1 MRNEEPNEPQ
11 YNESDVVWVKIH
23 NTEIWWPGEVTLSQ
37 KIRFVKTSRPPFAVV
52 AFFNEK
58 TYEQVTSN
66 RLIYP
71 FECSKKEEFIQSGI
85 RKAEAISTEMRVKFN
100 DDVAIAESRNH
111 HQRLNAHAASRPDSL
126 IKALLS
132 SSSNSQIS
140 STRSCNGLSS
150 TPKQESTFRI
160 MDIARA
166 AEAVPERFTEAS
178 YECSMCSFRTSS
190 MNVLLIH
197 RRGHLESSSKYSTS
211 SNISQNASSNSPNRQ
226 IKAARRAN
234 TTNDFDSPQL
244 FGRRSED
251 SSNHFRCH
259 SRHVSIVVDASL
271 GDEAQRRVASIA
283 QITMESIERVV
294 QPMAHS
300 NSNSR
305 ASSPQVLSPRQSRQ
319 NRRDPRSQRL
329 NRLRATMPAPEQ
341 PPAKQRRLTRSMTR
355 HHRHGFSLTE
365 ERPQSLALPL
375 PPRGITTESRRYLET
390 TIAEQAMFVPKQASQ
405 ANKTLKKT
413 TVPDQGLRQI
423 SLECGS
429 PKKKPRKR
437 AASKTNSP
445 NSSLVVREEKKSE
458 NVASY
463 SKYTYDV
470 FQYAASLRKNAVL
483 AENSP
488 SPLPITPTPAPA
500 QTPNVSYSQSQ
511 ELQLSLMAEWGDD
524 ECEEPLDV
532 LMDHKETI
540 DKVQNRE
547 IEPEQNRGIH
557 LKKRIRNIPKKD
569 RRDVVLL
576 EFDVDS
582 KLETA
587 DEPIVIQDS
596 DASSNESV
604 VFVKDLVLTCDRNSK
619 NDKCKAHN
627 SSSCFDFEE
636 EEDLQQQDE
645 KNRLSYRLRTHR
657 HGANG
662 KGTVDIED
670 WPVSTALSKEA
681 GNILQL
687 GQASTARTRSKVN
700 ICNDVFKGFDDELQ
714 LSAAAAA
721 TDESNRYF
729 KPIDDQEIL
738 HPYAEPEPDETELTA
753 DRLSLPIKERQKRIF
768 KSRNK
773 SMEAVTKDESPP
785 MSVFT
790 LPSDEEEDAGSS
802 GASLH
807 LISGGGVSPQLP
819 NGGHSL
825 TSSASKSSR
834 SSKISSR
841 NSSKKCNRLNSQP
854 RRDLSRKQQRLSKLK
869 ARLKLKSKPTAKEL
883 SNICSSNS
891 NNISNS
897 SSISKTSRIAS
908 PLFSSSSS
916 SSIASNIAVI
926 SAEEAQELQRAA
938 SGSGLNAAIV
948 DATQPVQRGGVL
960 ILEDIR
966 LPNLYDRLPFG
977 SLHSSDSNDSR
988 REKSNDEVAVE
999 EEHLRYI
1006 DGQDSEEVEK
1016 DVPHGAKSELAA
1028 NHISV
1033 KVLDEGHGVEPQE
1046 PGPEQK
1052 PESELKLES
1061 EPEQPNL
1068 ELDPEQEQGLD
1079 SETFQEPGSEQE
1091 TKLVASAMAPTVSF
1105 VPQKRELLLKK
1116 REQELL
1122 RQYEADLVSGRSAEK
1137 CRRARERWSQEVKST
1152 GDSSFDS
1159 DRNLLLKPVSLD
1171 MELRTPQVD
1180 VAGQL
1185 EQKLPQTDMEAGES
1199 EVEKPSTLDT
1209 RIEMNLV
1216 ESVSS
1221 LPEPQ
1226 RQISSAVLAVTP
1238 VLSLL
1243 ARHPASSSQVNSSTA
1258 STISKSGDLN
1268 YAQNF
1273 SDEDVA
1279 KAHHQFEELRDQ
1291 QRRRSS
1297 SLPMPLLPFGQ
1308 RRQRRRSRNVGSDNV
1323 GSVIRHDTVETSC
1336 DTKEQL
1342 ESLENPQLCAG
1353 RICAVMTRPIPG
1365 YNHTFMLCSL
1375 VNNNFM
1381 PLNNVA
1387 LYLDSEKNHLVPV
1400 PREALLEPPRLA
1412 DGHPMSAVFADIDF
1426 RGGQAVA
1433 QVVEPADME
1442 TEMSTDFE
1450 QNSYEQFDA
1459 PEPQVSV
1466 TSSMQAEE
1474 TTYEQKQVEIL
1485 GIMTPLSQV
1494 AEGVMPLASFGGT
1507 INEDEELSLHEDQLQ
1522 SNVLQLNV
1530 NGHRLEL
1537 DPSVLF
1543 TIAEQPDSCIELNVA
1558 ETGASS
1564 VRAVLHARDILQA
1577 AQAYLQERDL
1587 QLVNVEDMT
1596 LDEEEVC
1603 GTSAITVP
1611 GTDLLAEA
1619 LADCQVVN
1627 DIDYVNAAN
1636 TSVALLHIETRS
1648 SAGTGL
1654 IGVGD
1659 EESDGVVFVSH
1670 VLPPDAAHLTPPITA
1685 RTNETNALLNQTPI
1699 MSTLENPS
1707 AVQLRCVSPLGEV
1720 NLDDSLAV
1728 IGVTNTSGVPTSLE
1742 LPITVTNPAI
1752 AHRVTAPMAEIV
1764 RLAPYH

>member
-1 MRNEEPNEPQ
+1 MSFSRNEEPNKPQ

-37 KIRFVKTSRPPFAVV
+37 KIQFVKTSRPPFAVV

-58 TYEQVTSN
+58 TYEKVTSD

-71 FECSKKEEFIQSGI
+71 FECSKKEEFIQRGI
-85 RKAEAISTEMRVKFN
+85 RKAEAISTEMRAKFN

-111 HQRLNAHAASRPDSL
+111 HQRLNAHATSRPDSL

-150 TPKQESTFRI
+150 KPTQESTFRI

-166 AEAVPERFTEAS
+166 AETVPERFTEAS

-190 MNVLLIH
+190 MNVLLVH

-211 SNISQNASSNSPNRQ
+211 NNISQNASSNSSNRQ
-226 IKAARRAN
+226 IRAVRRAN
-234 TTNDFDSPQL
+234 TSNDFDSPQL
-244 FGRRSED
+244 FGRCSED

-305 ASSPQVLSPRQSRQ
+305 PSSPQVVSPRQSRQ
-319 NRRDPRSQRL
+319 NRLDPRNQRL
-329 NRLRATMPAPEQ
+329 NRLRATMPASEQ

-355 HHRHGFSLTE
+355 HQHGFSLTE

-375 PPRGITTESRRYLET
+375 PPRSIATESRSSLET
-390 TIAEQAMFVPKQASQ
+390 TIAEQAMFVLKQASQ
-405 ANKTLKKT
+405 AKKTLKKT
-413 TVPDQGLRQI
+413 TVPDQGSNQI

-429 PKKKPRKR
+429 PKVKPKKR
-437 AASKTNSP
+437 AASKINSP
-445 NSSLVVREEKKSE
+445 NSLVVREEKKFE

-463 SKYTYDV
+463 SEYTYDV
-470 FQYAASLRKNAVL
+470 FQYSAVPLPPNAVL
-483 AENSP
+483 AKNSP

-500 QTPNVSYSQSQ
+500 QTPKVSYSQSQ
-511 ELQLSLMAEWGDD
+511 VTASFELQLSLMAEWGDD

-532 LMDHKETI
+532 LIDHEETI
-540 DKVQNRE
+540 DKAQNRE

-557 LKKRIRNIPKKD
+557 SKKRIRNIPKKD

-582 KLETA
+582 KLET

-604 VFVKDLVLTCDRNSK
+604 VFVKDLVLTCNRSNE

-657 HGANG
+657 PGANE

-681 GNILQL
+681 GNMLQL
-687 GQASTARTRSKVN
+687 GQASTAPTRSKVN
-700 ICNDVFKGFDDELQ
+700 ICNDVVFKGFDDELQ

-729 KPIDDQEIL
+729 KPIDDQKIL
-738 HPYAEPEPDETELTA
+738 HPYAEHEPDETELA
-753 DRLSLPIKERQKRIF
+753 VDRLSLPINERQKRIF

-773 SMEAVTKDESPP
+773 SMEAVTKDDSPP
-785 MSVFT
+785 ISVLT
-790 LPSDEEEDAGSS
+790 LPSDKEEDAGRS

-807 LISGGGVSPQLP
+807 LISGGGVSPQLL
-819 NGGHSL
+819 NGGHSR
-825 TSSASKSSR
+825 TSSASN
-834 SSKISSR
+834 SSKIS
-841 NSSKKCNRLNSQP
+841 CQP
-854 RRDLSRKQQRLSKLK
+854 RRDLFRKQHLMSKLM

-908 PLFSSSSS
+908 PLLSSSTSC
-916 SSIASNIAVI
+916 SIASNIAVI
-926 SAEEAQELQRAA
+926 SAEEARELQRTA
-938 SGSGLNAAIV
+938 SGSGLNEAIV

-999 EEHLRYI
+999 EEHLRYTHE
-1006 DGQDSEEVEK
+1006 QDSEEVEK

-1028 NHISV
+1028 NDISM
-1033 KVLDEGHGVEPQE
+1033 KVLDEGHGVKPQE
-1046 PGPEQK
+1046 HSPEQK

-1061 EPEQPNL
+1061 EPEQ
-1068 ELDPEQEQGLD
+1068 EQGLD
-1079 SETFQEPGSEQE
+1079 SETFQETGSEQE
-1091 TKLVASAMAPTVSF
+1091 TKLVASTMAPTVSF
-1105 VPQKRELLLKK
+1105 MPQKRELLLKK

-1137 CRRARERWSQEVKST
+1137 CRRARERWSQVVKST

-1159 DRNLLLKPVSLD
+1159 DRNLLVKPVSLD

-1180 VAGQL
+1180 LAGQL
-1185 EQKLPQTDMEAGES
+1185 EQKLSKTDMEAEES
-1199 EVEKPSTLDT
+1199 EVKKPSTLDSQ
-1209 RIEMNLV
+1209 IKMNLV

-1226 RQISSAVLAVTP
+1226 RQISSAVLAATP

-1243 ARHPASSSQVNSSTA
+1243 ALHPASSSQVNSSTA
-1258 STISKSGDLN
+1258 STISKSADLS

-1273 SDEDVA
+1273 SDEDVV
-1279 KAHHQFEELRDQ
+1279 KAHHQLEDLRDQ

-1323 GSVIRHDTVETSC
+1323 GSVIGHDTVETSC
-1336 DTKEQL
+1336 DTKEQH
-1342 ESLENPQLCAG
+1342 ESLENAL
-1353 RICAVMTRPIPG
+1353 
-1365 YNHTFMLCSL
+1365 HTEPLHGEL
-1375 VNNNFM
+1375 WNF
-1381 PLNNVA
+1381 LKDV
-1387 LYLDSEKNHLVPV
+1387 K
-1400 PREALLEPPRLA
+1400 R
-1412 DGHPMSAVFADIDF
+1412 
-1426 RGGQAVA
+1426 
-1433 QVVEPADME
+1433 
-1442 TEMSTDFE
+1442 
-1450 QNSYEQFDA
+1450 
-1459 PEPQVSV
+1459 
-1466 TSSMQAEE
+1466 
-1474 TTYEQKQVEIL
+1474 
-1485 GIMTPLSQV
+1485 
-1494 AEGVMPLASFGGT
+1494 
-1507 INEDEELSLHEDQLQ
+1507 
-1522 SNVLQLNV
+1522 
-1530 NGHRLEL
+1530 
-1537 DPSVLF
+1537 
-1543 TIAEQPDSCIELNVA
+1543 
-1558 ETGASS
+1558 
-1564 VRAVLHARDILQA
+1564 
-1577 AQAYLQERDL
+1577 
-1587 QLVNVEDMT
+1587 
-1596 LDEEEVC
+1596 LDECVQGFEEIGFPQC
-1603 GTSAITVP
+1603 LDGCQIEKKPS
-1611 GTDLLAEA
+1611 GAEA
-1619 LADCQVVN
+1619 VYHHN
-1627 DIDYVNAAN
+1627 YKGWYST
-1636 TSVALLHIETRS
+1636 TSRLH
-1648 SAGTGL
+1648 G
-1654 IGVGD
+1654 
-1659 EESDGVVFVSH
+1659 
-1670 VLPPDAAHLTPPITA
+1670 
-1685 RTNETNALLNQTPI
+1685 
-1699 MSTLENPS
+1699 
-1707 AVQLRCVSPLGEV
+1707 
-1720 NLDDSLAV
+1720 
-1728 IGVTNTSGVPTSLE
+1728 
-1742 LPITVTNPAI
+1742 
-1752 AHRVTAPMAEIV
+1752 
-1764 RLAPYH
+1764 

>member
-1 MRNEEPNEPQ
+1 MPFSRNEEPNEPQ

-71 FECSKKEEFIQSGI
+71 FECSKKEEFIQRGI

-150 TPKQESTFRI
+150 APKQESTFRI

-226 IKAARRAN
+226 IRAARRAN

-283 QITMESIERVV
+283 QNTMESIERVV

-300 NSNSR
+300 NNNSR
-305 ASSPQVLSPRQSRQ
+305 ASSPQVQSPRQSRQ

-355 HHRHGFSLTE
+355 HQHGFSLTE
-365 ERPQSLALPL
+365 ERPQSLALKL
-375 PPRGITTESRRYLET
+375 PPRGIATESRRSLET

-405 ANKTLKKT
+405 AKQTLKKT
-413 TVPDQGLRQI
+413 TVIDQGSEQI

-470 FQYAASLRKNAVL
+470 FQYGASLRKNAVL

-511 ELQLSLMAEWGDD
+511 VTASFELQLSLMAEWGDD

-532 LMDHKETI
+532 LIDHKETI

-547 IEPEQNRGIH
+547 IEPEQNRSIH

-576 EFDVDS
+576 EFDGDS

-604 VFVKDLVLTCDRNSK
+604 VFVKDLVLTCDRGNE

-645 KNRLSYRLRTHR
+645 KNKLSYRLRTHL

-700 ICNDVFKGFDDELQ
+700 ICNDVVFKGFDDELQ
-714 LSAAAAA
+714 LSAAAA

-908 PLFSSSSS
+908 PLFSSSTSC
-916 SSIASNIAVI
+916 SIASNIAVI

-938 SGSGLNAAIV
+938 SGSVLNAAIV

-1006 DGQDSEEVEK
+1006 DEQDSEEVEK

-1033 KVLDEGHGVEPQE
+1033 KVLDEVHGVEPQE

-1052 PESELKLES
+1052 PESELKLEP

-1152 GDSSFDS
+1152 GDMSFDS
-1159 DRNLLLKPVSLD
+1159 DRNLLPKPVSLD

-1185 EQKLPQTDMEAGES
+1185 EQKLPQTVMEAEES
-1199 EVEKPSTLDT
+1199 EVEKPSTLDS
-1209 RIEMNLV
+1209 RIEMSLV

-1243 ARHPASSSQVNSSTA
+1243 ARHPASSSQ
-1258 STISKSGDLN
+1258 
-1268 YAQNF
+1268 
-1273 SDEDVA
+1273 
-1279 KAHHQFEELRDQ
+1279 
-1291 QRRRSS
+1291 
-1297 SLPMPLLPFGQ
+1297 
-1308 RRQRRRSRNVGSDNV
+1308 
-1323 GSVIRHDTVETSC
+1323 
-1336 DTKEQL
+1336 
-1342 ESLENPQLCAG
+1342 PQLCAG

-1381 PLNNVA
+1381 PLNNVV

-1466 TSSMQAEE
+1466 TSSMQVVNSQAEE

-1530 NGHRLEL
+1530 HGHRLEL

-1619 LADCQVVN
+1619 LAECQVVN

-1654 IGVGD
+1654 IDVGD
-1659 EESDGVVFVSH
+1659 EDSDGVVFVSH
-1670 VLPPDAAHLTPPITA
+1670 VLPLDAAHLTPPIMA

-1764 RLAPYH
+1764 RLAPFH